1 MKEIR
6 AFAYLYNYYVVPEE
20 YDTPEAFSAVLARR
34 PALTLTQLCEKGC
47 IAPYFIEEETVV
59 STVKLD
65 QLDRV
70 HPISAYLMS
79 RDEYADRLRNLV
91 CTNCPG
97 CLHFT
102 PPRAGEQLD
111 ITGHEREMTLDGLC
125 LLRAEGRETYTLID
139 AADSF
144 WRDLLEAEDSIRK
157 PLYDHDYTEAADALS
172 VLYARYFRSAE
183 DTLFAVN
190 RVAGKHLLLFGALN
204 PEARMIVRYVIL
216 RAPAEVTEY
225 WALFDY
231 LPAGVC
237 RYEAVSGY
245 DLTAT
250 PPTVEFTRLPGEDE
264 HYALDVFCPPAAGGV
279 RALRETYRY
288 LCATFGE
295 DLLMTRAAELRITV
309 SETYTDHKPLSEWA
323 EILRHDRGILA
334 RGRISRAFAMPTNM
348 MVPEAESGSRPLCMR
363 LITPAPGLA
372 LELSGREFNGR
383 MRRVIDDWD
392 IPLCSLELTLS
403 GDFTNRQRQI
413 NLVTDELIPDL
424 QKDSLIMTANL
435 ANSGEKLYID
445 FLATAAGETTEAI
458 RDLAPEFTGMNP
470 RLTVRDRA
478 GTRVMQV
485 SFTMDTIKYIPAK
498 REEAPAS

>member
-1 MKEIR
+1 MKEIL
-6 AFAYLYNYYVVPEE
+6 AFAYLYNYYAVPEE
-20 YDTPEAFSAVLARR
+20 YDTPEAFSAMLARR
-34 PALTLTQLCEKGC
+34 PTLTLTRLVETGC
-47 IAPYFIEEETVV
+47 IAPYFIEEETVLC
-59 STVKLD
+59 TVKLD
-65 QLDRV
+65 RIDRI
-70 HPISAYLMS
+70 HPIVAYLMP
-79 RDEYADRLRNLV
+79 RDEYADRLRELIR
-91 CTNCPG
+91 TKCPG

-102 PPRAGEQLD
+102 PPRAGEPLD

-125 LLRAEGRETYTLID
+125 LLRAEARETYTLID

-144 WRDLLEAEDSIRK
+144 WHDLLEAEDSIRK
-157 PLYDHDYTEAADALS
+157 PLYDRDYTEAADALS
-172 VLYARYFRSAE
+172 VLYARYFRSAA

-204 PEARMIVRYVIL
+204 PEARMVVRYVIS

-225 WALFDY
+225 WTLFDY
-231 LPAGVC
+231 LPAGAC
-237 RYEAVSGY
+237 RYEAQSGY

-250 PPTVEFTRLPGEDE
+250 PPTVEFTRLPGKDE

-279 RALRETYRY
+279 SALRETYRY
-288 LCATFGE
+288 LCTTLGE

-309 SETYTDHKPLSEWA
+309 SEDCAAHKPLHEWTD
-323 EILRHDRGILA
+323 LLQRDRGILA
-334 RGRISRAFAMPTNM
+334 RSRISRAFAQPTNM
-348 MVPEAESGSRPLCMR
+348 MLPEAESGSRPLVMR
-363 LITPAPGLA
+363 IITPTLGLA

-403 GDFTNRQRQI
+403 GDFADRQRQTD
-413 NLVTDELIPDL
+413 LVTGELIPDL
-424 QKDSLIMTANL
+424 QKDSLIMTVNL

-445 FLATAAGETTEAI
+445 FYATAAGETTEAI
-458 RDLAPEFTGMNP
+458 RDLAPEFAGMNP

-485 SFTMDTIKYIPAK
+485 SFTMDTVKYIPAQ
-498 REEAPAS
+498 REETTVS